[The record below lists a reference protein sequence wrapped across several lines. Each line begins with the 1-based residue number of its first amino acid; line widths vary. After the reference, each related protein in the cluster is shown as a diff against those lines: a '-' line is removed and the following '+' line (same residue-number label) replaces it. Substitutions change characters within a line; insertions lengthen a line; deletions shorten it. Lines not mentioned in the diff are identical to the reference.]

1 MSAPI
6 TGAHS
11 VFAFI
16 QRTAEKAPT
25 GLRWA
30 TIDYENKPQY
40 SYNLFN
46 GSGGISLFLTEYY
59 RQTGTAAA
67 LDLAIGSYRW
77 CMITDH
83 KQNTKWPSFSR
94 GLLTGKTG
102 IALTALD
109 LWGLV
114 YEGEYLDYCHGNA
127 QIIMTEDP
135 GPVTDLMGGAA
146 SNGFFLIRLWEATH
160 QREYLEGA
168 IRCAQWIE
176 ANLIRDERGC
186 HCLTRPDGGFGKL
199 PYTGVAHGISGVA
212 HFFLLLYKAAGDD
225 AWAALAREILATLVH
240 HALPDRGGLNWSPL
254 LGEQEL
260 NRCQWSHGS
269 PGIGLVFLRA
279 YEVLQDPAYL
289 EIALKCGATT
299 FAYGDFRHNITQCI
313 GLSGCGEL
321 FIELYRV
328 SKDAL
333 WLQHAKAF
341 AEMAL
346 AYRAQLPEG
355 DAWPT
360 DEPGLFSADFM
371 YGASGL
377 GHYFLRLW
385 KPGEIPMPLM

>member
-11 VFAFI
+11 IFSFI

-25 GLRWA
+25 GIRWR
-30 TIDYENKPQY
+30 TIDYENKPHY

-46 GSGGISLFLTEYY
+46 GCGGISLFLTDYY
-59 RQTGTAAA
+59 RQTGAAAA
-67 LDLAIGSYRW
+67 LDLAIGGCRW
-77 CMITDH
+77 CMSTEH
-83 KQNTKWPSFSR
+83 EQGFSR

-102 IALTALD
+102 IAMAALD
-109 LWGLV
+109 LWKLV
-114 YEGEYLDYCHGNA
+114 REAEYLDYCQGNA
-127 QIIMTEDP
+127 RIILTEDP

-160 QREYLEGA
+160 QREFLDGA
-168 IRCAQWIE
+168 IRGAEWIA

-199 PYTGVAHGISGVA
+199 PFTGVAHGISGVA
-212 HFFLLLYKAAGDD
+212 SFFLLLSRATGNNT
-225 AWAALAREILATLVH
+225 WAELAREILATLIH
-240 HALPDRGGLNWSPL
+240 HALPDKGGVNWSPL
-254 LGEQEL
+254 LGEQVL
-260 NRCQWSHGS
+260 DRCQWSHGAA
-269 PGIGLVFLRA
+269 GIGLVFLRA
-279 YEVLQDPAYL
+279 YEVLQDPAYY

-328 SKDAL
+328 SKDTS
-333 WLQHAKAF
+333 WLQHAMAF

-346 AYRAQLPEG
+346 GYRVQLPEG

-360 DEPGLFSADFM
+360 DEPGLFSADYM